1 MAVGARRAQVVWKI
15 LRDSLLLTACGVV
28 TGIPL
33 AMLVGRGLTSSLYG
47 VKPLDALSYLLAV
60 AGVAAVALA
69 AFLSSI
75 AGFAFSPASVTIRA
89 GQSVLFVNDDD
100 DAHTVTATSKTF
112 DSGGLDTH
120 DRWQHVFSKPGTYPY
135 ICALHPYMKGT
146 IVVVAGAATEG
157 TP

>member
-1 MAVGARRAQVVWKI
+1 MRSI
-15 LRDSLLLTACGVV
+15 LGT
-28 TGIPL
+28 
-33 AMLVGRGLTSSLYG
+33 
-47 VKPLDALSYLLAV
+47 LAV
-60 AGVAAVALA
+60 AACLAGQATASASTDQPAAATVH
-69 AFLSSI
+69 I

-89 GQSVLFVNDDD
+89 GQSVLFVNDDG
-100 DAHTVTATSKTF
+100 DAHTVTATGKTF